1 MGVAAESDIVLAGSY
16 YYHYRYDCSVVAA
29 AAPPPCRCCLVE
41 TVVAA
46 TFVAVTVDGF
56 LPDDLPVS
64 VDNMSSLINFS
75 SQFRDVC
82 TSCNVFIVMNLE
94 RSRIHYL
101 CVQRCLV
108 CTGNVR
114 GGTFQI
120 SRFEKNKNAT
130 DFFLKAQ

>member
-16 YYHYRYDCSVVAA
+16 YYHYRYDCAVVAA
-29 AAPPPCRCCLVE
+29 APPPPCRCCLVE

-64 VDNMSSLINFS
+64 VDDMSSLINFT

-82 TSCNVFIVMNLE
+82 TS
-94 RSRIHYL
+94 
-101 CVQRCLV
+101 
-108 CTGNVR
+108 
-114 GGTFQI
+114 
-120 SRFEKNKNAT
+120 
-130 DFFLKAQ
+130 